1 MSLTGRSTVDNVAP
15 DVQPAPAKV
24 SLEAKSPFEMRVH
37 LGEDVPDTDVRSALK
52 SGDMGFLHSFT
63 TGSAV
68 DGPGIRLVAWT
79 TACMFRCQYCHNPDT
94 WTLKNGIPVTLERA
108 IEEVQKYANGL
119 KSMHGGFT
127 LSGGE
132 PLMQD
137 RFAARL
143 FAAVKAMD
151 VHTAI
156 ETNGIY
162 GDRLSDEELGNID
175 LIILDMKAFHLEQH
189 RLVTGMDNEDVLNFA
204 RRLGDLK
211 HAMWLRY
218 VLVPGL
224 TDIPEEIE
232 ALAGFAATLGVV
244 ERVEILPF
252 HQMGRYKWERLG
264 LEYKLEETEGPTN
277 ESVAAAAAIFQRHGL
292 DAE

>member
-1 MSLTGRSTVDNVAP
+1 METE
-15 DVQPAPAKV
+15 PAPAAAPEKV

-37 LGEDVPDTDVRSALK
+37 LGEGVPETDVRSALK
-52 SGDMGFLHSFT
+52 TGDMGFLHSFT

-94 WTLKNGIPVTLERA
+94 WTLSNGIPVTLEKA
-108 IEEVQKYANGL
+108 VEEVRKYSNGL
-119 KSMHGGFT
+119 KMMHGGFT

-143 FAAVKAMD
+143 FKAVKGMG

-156 ETNGIY
+156 ETNGCF
-162 GDRLSDEELGNID
+162 GERLSDDELRDID
-175 LIILDMKAFHLEQH
+175 LVILDMKAFTLEQH
-189 RLVTGMDNEDVLNFA
+189 KRVTGLPNSDVLEFCN
-204 RRLGDLK
+204 RLADLK
-211 HAMWLRY
+211 RPMWLRY

-224 TDIPEEIE
+224 TDIPEEME
-232 ALAGFAATLGVV
+232 AVAEFGTSLGVV
-244 ERVEILPF
+244 ERAEILPF
-252 HQMGRYKWERLG
+252 HQLGQYKWERLG
-264 LEYKLEETEGPTN
+264 LEYQLANTSPPSN
-277 ESVAAAAAIFQRHGL
+277 DLVAKSIEIFREAGL
-292 DAE
+292 NAS

>member
-1 MSLTGRSTVDNVAP
+1 MVITLTPTPKHAP
-15 DVQPAPAKV
+15 EAAQ
-24 SLEAKSPFEMRVH
+24 LHAKSPFEMRVH
-37 LGEDVPDTDVRSALK
+37 LGEGVPEADVRTVLK
-52 SGDMGFLHSFT
+52 SGGLGFLHSFT

-79 TACMFRCQYCHNPDT
+79 TACMFRCKFCHNPDT
-94 WTLKNGIPVTLERA
+94 WTLSNGIPVPLHRA

-119 KSMHGGFT
+119 TRMHGGFT

-143 FAAVKAMD
+143 FAAVKKMG

-162 GDRLSDEELGNID
+162 GGRLSDEELRTID
-175 LIILDMKAFHLEQH
+175 LVILDMKGFTAGQH
-189 RLVTGMDNEDVLNFA
+189 KRVTGLANNEDVIAFG
-204 RRLGDLK
+204 RRLSALK
-211 HAMWLRY
+211 RPMWLRY

-224 TDIPEEIE
+224 TDVVEEME
-232 ALAGFAATLGVV
+232 AIAHFAVSLGVV
-244 ERVEILPF
+244 ERVEVLPF
-252 HQMGRYKWERLG
+252 HQMGRYKWERLA
-264 LEYKLEETEGPTN
+264 LNYELRDTQPPTVEE
-277 ESVAAAAAIFQRHGL
+277 VARAVAIFQSVGL
-292 DAE
+292 NAS

>member
-1 MSLTGRSTVDNVAP
+1 MTEATAAVP
-15 DVQPAPAKV
+15 
-24 SLEAKSPFEMRVH
+24 LEAKSPFEMRVH
-37 LGEDVPDTDVRSALK
+37 LGDDVGDTDVRSALK
-52 SGDMGFLHSFT
+52 TGDMGFLHSFT

-94 WTLKNGIPVTLERA
+94 WTLSNGIPVALERA
-108 IEEVQKYANGL
+108 IAEIQRYANSL
-119 KSMHGGFT
+119 RRMNGGFT

-143 FAAVKAMD
+143 FDATHAMG

-156 ETNGIY
+156 ETNGFF
-162 GDRLSDEELGNID
+162 GERLSDDELHDID
-175 LIILDMKAFHLEQH
+175 LVLLDMKAFTLEQH
-189 RLVTGMDNEDVLNFA
+189 RRVAGIDNGSVIAFA
-204 RRLGDLK
+204 ERLAALGRP
-211 HAMWLRY
+211 MWLRY

-224 TDIPEEIE
+224 TDDPGEM
-232 ALAGFAATLGVV
+232 AQLAQFAAALGNI

-252 HQMGRYKWERLG
+252 HQLGKYKWDKLG
-264 LEYKLEETEGPTN
+264 LDYQLADTPMPTR
-277 ESVAAAAAIFQRHGL
+277 EQIDAAIAVFAGNGL
-292 DAE
+292 FAC

>member
-1 MSLTGRSTVDNVAP
+1 MTETKTSEVP
-15 DVQPAPAKV
+15 
-24 SLEAKSPFEMRVH
+24 LEAKSPFEMRVH
-37 LGEDVPDTDVRSALK
+37 LGDDVGDTDVRSALK
-52 SGDMGFLHSFT
+52 TGDMGFLHSFT

-94 WTLKNGIPVTLERA
+94 WTLSNGIPVALERA
-108 IEEVQKYANGL
+108 IAEIQRYANSL
-119 KSMHGGFT
+119 RRMNGGFT

-143 FAAVKAMD
+143 FDATHAMG

-156 ETNGIY
+156 ETNGFF
-162 GDRLSDEELGNID
+162 GERLSDNELHDID
-175 LIILDMKAFHLEQH
+175 LVLLDMKAFTLEQH
-189 RLVTGMDNEDVLNFA
+189 RRVAGIDNGSVIAFA
-204 RRLGDLK
+204 ERLAALGRP
-211 HAMWLRY
+211 MWLRY

-224 TDIPEEIE
+224 TDDPGEM
-232 ALAGFAATLGVV
+232 AQLAQFAAALGNI

-252 HQMGRYKWERLG
+252 HQLGKYKWDKLG
-264 LEYKLEETEGPTN
+264 LDYQLAATPMPTR
-277 ESVAAAAAIFQRHGL
+277 EQVDAAIAVFAGNGL
-292 DAE
+292 FAC